1 MIPYKD
7 DNPTYSYPFVTV
19 GLIVLNCLVFF
30 WELLTPM
37 DGDQIA
43 FSYGAIPH
51 NLLTSGG
58 VQSVPPVLSVFTSM
72 FLHGGFLHIAG
83 NMLYLW
89 IFGDNIEDTLGH
101 VRFFFFY
108 LFSGVSAAYGY
119 ALMDPGST
127 IPMIGAS
134 GAISGVL
141 GAYLLL
147 FPRARVHTLI
157 FIGIFWQ
164 IVAIPAVIVIGFWI
178 VIQVVNALFSSGA
191 LQHGGVAWFAH
202 VGGFLAGLFTIKLW
216 HPRRRYS

>member
-1 MIPYKD
+1 
-7 DNPTYSYPFVTV
+7 
-19 GLIVLNCLVFF
+19 
-30 WELLTPM
+30 
-37 DGDQIA
+37 
-43 FSYGAIPH
+43 
-51 NLLTSGG
+51 
-58 VQSVPPVLSVFTSM
+58 M

-83 NMLYLW
+83 NMLYLL

-108 LFSGVSAAYGY
+108 LFSGVVAAYGY
-119 ALMDPGST
+119 AFMDPRST

-147 FPRARVHTLI
+147 FPRAKVHTLI

-202 VGGFLAGLFTIKLW
+202 VGGFLAGLLTIKLW
-216 HPRRRYS
+216 RPRRRYS